1 MENKINRIELLG
13 LKGLSQKE
21 SLAFEAFVKNGV
33 LINLDEDIII
43 ETILLRKEYPI
54 KLPDAIIA
62 ATCIVNSLT
71 LISNNSKDFEKVKG
85 LSLYRI

>member
-43 ETILLRKEYPI
+43 ETILLRK
-54 KLPDAIIA
+54 
-62 ATCIVNSLT
+62 
-71 LISNNSKDFEKVKG
+71 
-85 LSLYRI
+85 

>member
-13 LKGLSQKE
+13 FKGLSQKE
-21 SLAFEAFVKNGV
+21 SLAFEAFVKNGM

-71 LISNNSKDFEKVKG
+71 LISNNSKDFEKIKG
-85 LSLYRI
+85 LSLHRV